1 MKKIFLLLVVL
12 FSCAPLMSAQTGGGD
27 DPIIIFVGSGGNEG
41 GASGI
46 HAPIQIPIQA
56 AYYSS
61 LSTIMVNFLYDLGSV
76 SVETE
81 NETTGEYA
89 QTIINATQGFHPFL
103 ISGTEGHWSITFTLS
118 NGVVYF
124 GEFNIYS

>member
-61 LSTIMVNFLYDLGSV
+61 LSTVMVNFLHDMGSV
-76 SVETE
+76 SVEIE
-81 NETTGEYA
+81 NETTGAYM
-89 QTIINATQGFHPFL
+89 QTTINATHGVHPFL
-103 ISGTEGHWSITFTLS
+103 ITGAAGHWTVTFTLS
-118 NGVVYF
+118 NGMVYV
-124 GEFNIYS
+124 GEFDIYS